1 MFCGPLDFRQFT
13 TIIKSLNRTGPT
25 IIVSAPSNG
34 GQISST
40 FVQRPLARLLRAAV
54 AQTGLQASRE
64 PKHRCY
70 PAYTITE
77 C

>member
-1 MFCGPLDFRQFT
+1 MFCDPLDFRQFT
-13 TIIKSLNRTGPT
+13 TIIKSLNPTGPT

-40 FVQRPLARLLRAAV
+40 FAQRSLALLLRAAV
-54 AQTGLQASRE
+54 AQTGLQANRK

-70 PAYTITE
+70 TAYTIT
-77 C
+77 